1 MCGTFER
8 LIIQTFSSYI
18 ISVNIIPTVLTV
30 QFIYWLLWLWQMFS
44 KDPTLQSLKVTPVL
58 LLVWLPLF
66 FVHTESVESMDGPF
80 TGEYMFNIARKL
92 VPLL

>member
-1 MCGTFER
+1 
-8 LIIQTFSSYI
+8 
-18 ISVNIIPTVLTV
+18 
-30 QFIYWLLWLWQMFS
+30 MFS

-80 TGEYMFNIARKL
+80 TGEYKYVQYCEETGSSSVMEEERCIRL
-92 VPLL
+92 I